1 MRKEDQHKGR
11 YKTHHLPHWDF
22 PDATQFIT
30 YRLWD
35 SLPQSQA
42 KILLE
47 KVKQVPDER
56 KRVYMG
62 HLLEEW
68 LNTGCGCGILT
79 APDVFPIILEDWFH
93 NNNVAYEILEWVI
106 MPNHVHLLINQYSGY
121 ALKDIVDSWKSFS
134 SRKIMETTSYK
145 QAITKN
151 PCFSDSVWYP
161 NYFDRFIR
169 GSGHYRKT
177 RQYIL
182 NNPIGLQWNNT
193 TVQSPQDWLLSS
205 ASEKWKEYISFD
217 V

>member
-42 KILLE
+42 KVLLE
-47 KVKQVPDER
+47 KVQQVPDER
-56 KRVYMG
+56 RRVYMG

-106 MPNHVHLLINQYSGY
+106 MNFYII
-121 ALKDIVDSWKSFS
+121 LK
-134 SRKIMETTSYK
+134 M
-145 QAITKN
+145 
-151 PCFSDSVWYP
+151 
-161 NYFDRFIR
+161 
-169 GSGHYRKT
+169 
-177 RQYIL
+177 
-182 NNPIGLQWNNT
+182 
-193 TVQSPQDWLLSS
+193 
-205 ASEKWKEYISFD
+205 
-217 V
+217 